1 MKHDRVMNKGEKMAS
16 DELIKLIDKAI
27 GGSIEAAE
35 KLGEGYLKGKF
46 GGKPNY
52 EKALKW
58 SSYAA
63 RKGSKKAEEII
74 AKINSK
80 KA

>member
-1 MKHDRVMNKGEKMAS
+1 MAS
-16 DELIKLIDKAI
+16 DELVKLIDKAI

-35 KLGEGYLKGKF
+35 KLGEGYMKGKF

-58 SSYAA
+58 SRYAA
-63 RKGSKKAEEII
+63 KKGSARAEETIK
-74 AKINSK
+74 KIESK
-80 KA
+80 NI